1 MARFG
6 AMLLA
11 TLVLGCDRGEIAK
24 RPPPGPDPDLRPGP
38 PVYEAYAGP
47 IGQFKDD
54 AAANATVAADAFP
67 HSYVDSAGQPHDLSK
82 FRGVKP
88 VVVVVMRGFPG
99 FVCPNCSAQT
109 SRLIRNYPEF
119 VKRGAELLVVYPGP
133 KDSVAE
139 FVAVSRREADNAD
152 VPFPLL
158 LDPDFVAV
166 NKLGIRA
173 DLARPSTYILDKTG
187 VVRFAY
193 VGASTADRPSVKAM
207 LDQLDRLT
215 REGP

>member
-1 MARFG
+1 MARF
-6 AMLLA
+6 AALLLA
-11 TLVLGCDRGEIAK
+11 SLALGCGRGEVAK
-24 RPPPGPDPDLRPGP
+24 RPPPGPDPDLQPGP

-47 IGQFKDD
+47 VGQFKDD
-54 AAANATVAADAFP
+54 AAANAAVAADAFP
-67 HSYVDSAGQPHDLSK
+67 RTYVDAAGQPLDLARY
-82 FRGVKP
+82 RGVKP

-119 VKRGAELLVVYPGP
+119 ARRGAELLVVYPGP
-133 KDSVAE
+133 KDSLAA
-139 FVAVSRREADNAD
+139 FVAQSRREADNAA

-158 LDPDFVAV
+158 LDPDFAAV

-173 DLARPSTYILDKTG
+173 DLARPSTYVLDKAG
-187 VVRFAY
+187 EVRFAY